1 MKKFKIEIELE
12 NDVFNPDYT
21 AEVKRILEVISDK
34 LENGCTNL
42 RILDINGNYCG
53 YAEIVTEE

>member
-12 NDVFNPDYT
+12 NDAFKPDYT
-21 AEVKRILEVISDK
+21 TEVKRILEVISDK
-34 LENGCTNL
+34 LEKGYTNL
-42 RILDINGNYCG
+42 RILDINGNCCG

>member
-12 NDVFNPDYT
+12 NDAFKPDYT

-34 LENGCTNL
+34 LENGYNNL

>member
-12 NDVFNPDYT
+12 NDAFNPDYT
-21 AEVKRILEVISDK
+21 AEVRRILEVVSDK
-34 LENGCTNL
+34 LEKGYTDL

-53 YAEIVTEE
+53 YAEIVTED